1 METYESKSPESDP
14 FETENWTL
22 EKIYFHREEKVK

>member
-1 METYESKSPESDP
+1 METYESKLPETDP

-22 EKIYFHREEKVK
+22 EEICFHREEKVR